1 MSDDSSALTR
11 DDVHQE
17 ARQILLT
24 LDESR
29 HQHEPFE
36 ANWRK
41 LWQLVREADAAG
53 LLLEDGNGSWHLSQ
67 RPGGGRRGVTPS
79 LRSGDFIL
87 PVWPP
92 EEPRSGAHLPQL
104 LNWAGVP
111 APHGQ

>member
-17 ARQILLT
+17 ARQLLVT
-24 LDESR
+24 LDGSR
-29 HQHEPFE
+29 NHQEAFK

-41 LWQLVREADAAG
+41 LWQLVREVDVAG
-53 LLLEDGNGSWHLSQ
+53 LLLDDGNGSWHFSR
-67 RPGGGRRGVTPS
+67 RPGGGRRGDTPS
-79 LRSGDFIL
+79 LRSGEFIL
-87 PVWPP
+87 PLWPA

-111 APHGQ
+111 AP